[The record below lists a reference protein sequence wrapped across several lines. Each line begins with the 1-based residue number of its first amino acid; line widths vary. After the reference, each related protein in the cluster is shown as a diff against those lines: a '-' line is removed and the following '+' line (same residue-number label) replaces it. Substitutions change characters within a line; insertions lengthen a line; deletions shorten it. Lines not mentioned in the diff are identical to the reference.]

1 MPGGKTSVISS
12 PPDLAS
18 FISRRRSTVD
28 QWLIA
33 NNITSPEALQA
44 LVAAGNWHISP
55 DLHRLIS
62 ELVKPISV
70 VVQAPIETV
79 VVIPV
84 QEEKVAVV
92 SEPALQEEVIEPLQ
106 PINVVSEVVEEQPV
120 EQQQIPEHNDVS
132 LEDIPVFSPKERK
145 KSR

>member
-1 MPGGKTSVISS
+1 MPGGKSSITSF

-18 FISRRRSTVD
+18 FISRRRGTVNK
-28 QWLIA
+28 WLIL

-44 LVAAGNWHISP
+44 LVAAGNWHISQ
-55 DLHRLIS
+55 DLYRQIA

-70 VVQAPIETV
+70 ATQTPVEV
-79 VVIPV
+79 VVAP
-84 QEEKVAVV
+84 QEEKVVIV
-92 SEPALQEEVIEPLQ
+92 PEPTLQEEVIEHLQ
-106 PINVVSEVVEEQPV
+106 PVTVVSEVVEEQPV
-120 EQQQIPEHNDVS
+120 EQQPVPDHNDVN

>member
-1 MPGGKTSVISS
+1 MPGGKTSVTIT

-18 FISRRRSTVD
+18 FISRRRGTVE

-44 LVAAGNWHISP
+44 LVAAGNWHISQ

-62 ELVKPISV
+62 ELVKPVSV
-70 VVQAPIETV
+70 VLQAPVEV
-79 VVIPV
+79 VVTPP
-84 QEEKVAVV
+84 EEKQVVVV
-92 SEPALQEEVIEPLQ
+92 SEPAFHEEVNEPQQ

-120 EQQQIPEHNDVS
+120 EQQIPEHNDVS